1 MKWRPV
7 VSSQFLKLWE
17 LVALSV
23 FFLVMLFVIFSKGRL
38 ERYVADEK
46 DKNPQFALIYLRELD
61 RIRPSPEFKL
71 MIAKTSLQLGHYED
85 AERYIKEIDYTALKE
100 EDLIDLYFI
109 LKRLYFDT
117 KNKDYY
123 AYAQKVLK
131 ALQTSSSLKTLEL
144 VYREAIDMA
153 MPSLALSS
161 SLRISSLKKNKDILW
176 LERTYKHALEL
187 KNYTLA
193 KRYLEYLIEEDK
205 ARRAYWLRE
214 YYNLAMAMEDTK
226 LALEVLIN
234 LYTIE
239 PAERERIKQ
248 SIAWLLLKSSQN
260 PELLLKE
267 YMMKHPY
274 QEMYYMDIL
283 ATLYRAKK
291 AYKKAFEV
299 YSVLYEKVKDPR
311 EKALIYKNIIGLLLE
326 AKDYNTLKDF
336 IERNYV
342 NHLDN
347 LELLKLTLRAS
358 LATGDPSFAYKI
370 AKDIAGRIK

>member
-1 MKWRPV
+1 
-7 VSSQFLKLWE
+7 
-17 LVALSV
+17 
-23 FFLVMLFVIFSKGRL
+23 
-38 ERYVADEK
+38 
-46 DKNPQFALIYLRELD
+46 
-61 RIRPSPEFKL
+61 
-71 MIAKTSLQLGHYED
+71 
-85 AERYIKEIDYTALKE
+85 
-100 EDLIDLYFI
+100 
-109 LKRLYFDT
+109 
-117 KNKDYY
+117 
-123 AYAQKVLK
+123 
-131 ALQTSSSLKTLEL
+131 
-144 VYREAIDMA
+144 
-153 MPSLALSS
+153 
-161 SLRISSLKKNKDILW
+161 
-176 LERTYKHALEL
+176 
-187 KNYTLA
+187 
-193 KRYLEYLIEEDK
+193 
-205 ARRAYWLRE
+205 
-214 YYNLAMAMEDTK
+214 MAMEDTK